1 MPVSTAPVVARVYD
15 RLVASCTTV
24 NQVNRVNI
32 AFERRLTP
40 SEIFLLSD
48 HLRLDDDVTFGRGFG
63 LIVRARR
70 ELEDTL
76 RGALRR
82 LRHKYPDVNFLQRR
96 RSLTNLQDRLSSSLT
111 PLERRR
117 HSAWWA
123 LTQERQL
130 LGEGSAG
137 LSPEIGPT
145 VEQGFHRVW
154 RRNGVAL
161 FSAQGPATNDTRGL
175 IICFTGTTRRMGM
188 PVSLWLNNLPSR
200 RHDVLVLECPPN
212 EFFVR
217 GVQGLSDSLP
227 ATKDALVDLVRKNS
241 YADVRIVATSG
252 GTIPGLFV
260 GLWLGVKGIALAGP
274 VAPTVEYWPE
284 FLPEGDVLAH
294 VAEALRAAPAEG
306 MTTWLAYGVDDKADA
321 LFATRL
327 AAIVPGADLIPVP
340 NSGHNCFYELSQR
353 GELAALMR
361 DFLSTGTPSS

>member
-1 MPVSTAPVVARVYD
+1 MVSPTTPVVAQVYD

-63 LIVRARR
+63 LIVRARKG
-70 ELEDTL
+70 LEEIL
-76 RGALRR
+76 RGMLRR
-82 LRHKYPDVNFLQRR
+82 LRIKFRNVAFLHRR
-96 RSLTNLQDRLSSSLT
+96 RNLANLQDRFSSSLT

-123 LTQERQL
+123 LTQEQQL
-130 LGEGSAG
+130 RVEDSAG
-137 LSPEIGPT
+137 SSPAARPT

-161 FSAQGPATNDTRGL
+161 FSAQGPTTSDARGL

-217 GVQGLSDSLP
+217 GVRGLSDSLP
-227 ATKDALVDLVRKNS
+227 TTKDALADLVRTNS

-327 AAIVPGADLIPVP
+327 AAIVPGAILMPVP
-340 NSGHNCFYELSQR
+340 NAGHNCFYDLSQR

-361 DFLSTGTPSS
+361 DFLSASTPAS